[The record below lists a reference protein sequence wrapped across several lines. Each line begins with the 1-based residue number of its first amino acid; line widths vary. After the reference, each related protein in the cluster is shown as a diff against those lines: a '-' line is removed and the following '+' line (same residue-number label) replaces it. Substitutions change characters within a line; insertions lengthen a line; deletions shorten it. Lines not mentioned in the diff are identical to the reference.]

1 MDSKILR
8 SFCLQHLKCFEKLFR
23 CHAIFGIARIVH
35 DIIADFEQAARIITA
50 ADCLRNMSYGLLQKI
65 DMGKVIEIDDGSQ
78 LICQLKF
85 FRRRIIRGKH
95 DLLPFEFHSLCHHK
109 LCK

>member
-23 CHAIFGIARIVH
+23 CHAVFGIARIVH

-50 ADCLRNMSYGLLQKI
+50 ADHLGNMPDRLLQKLNMCNIVQI
-65 DMGKVIEIDDGSQ
+65 DNCPQ